1 MIFDTRITPIR
12 RDLASTAY
20 KAIVKRKKYVT
31 AKLATVKST
40 FTPLYSNKGSKLST
54 QLLYGEEC
62 DVFETKN
69 GWSWIQSRRD
79 NYVGYTPTINLTRK
93 IYKPN
98 SKVISLRTVIYTKPD
113 IKSVTKGYLSFNSL
127 VEVIKIKGKYSLIKN
142 LGWCPS
148 LDLVKIKSSKFN
160 HIDLSKQYLDTPY
173 LWGGRDSMGIDCSGL
188 VQNLHQ
194 INNRSFP
201 RDTDMQEIFVT
212 NEVKFEKDLKAG
224 DLVFWKGHV
233 AMMID
238 NSNIIH
244 ANAFHM
250 KTTIELLS
258 SAKKRISKTNGKVR
272 KMGRL
277 MTN

>member
-20 KAIVKRKKYVT
+20 KAIVKRKRYVS
-31 AKLATVKST
+31 AKLATVKSA

-173 LWGGRDSMGIDCSGL
+173 LWGGRDSMGIDLSL
-188 VQNLHQ
+188 
-194 INNRSFP
+194 
-201 RDTDMQEIFVT
+201 
-212 NEVKFEKDLKAG
+212 
-224 DLVFWKGHV
+224 
-233 AMMID
+233 
-238 NSNIIH
+238 IH
-244 ANAFHM
+244 
-250 KTTIELLS
+250 I
-258 SAKKRISKTNGKVR
+258 
-272 KMGRL
+272 
-277 MTN
+277 

>member
-1 MIFDTRITPIR
+1 MIFDKRITPIR
-12 RDLASTAY
+12 RDLASAAY
-20 KAIVKRKKYVT
+20 KAIVKRKKYVN

-40 FTPLYSNKGSKLST
+40 FSPLYSNKGSKLST

-62 DVFETKN
+62 DIFEAKN

-79 NYVGYTPTINLTRK
+79 NYVGYTPTINLTTK

-113 IKSVTKGYLSFNSL
+113 IKSVTRGYLSFNSL

-148 LDLVKIKSSKFN
+148 LDLVKVKSSKLN

-188 VQNLHQ
+188 IQNLHQ
-194 INNRSFP
+194 INNRPFP

-212 NEVKFEKDLKAG
+212 NEVNYEKDLKAG

-250 KTTIELLS
+250 KTAIEPLS
-258 SAKKRISKTNGKVR
+258 TEKKRILKSNGKI
-272 KMGRL
+272 KKLGRL
-277 MTN
+277 

>member
-69 GWSWIQSRRD
+69 GWSWLQSRRD

-194 INNRSFP
+194 INNRPFP

-212 NEVKFEKDLKAG
+212 NEVKYEKDLKAG

-250 KTTIELLS
+250 KTAIEPLS
-258 SAKKRISKTNGKVR
+258 TAKKRILKSNGKI
-272 KMGRL
+272 KKLGRL
-277 MTN
+277 

>member
-31 AKLATVKST
+31 AKLATVKSA

-62 DVFETKN
+62 DVYETKN

-194 INNRSFP
+194 INNRPFP

-212 NEVKFEKDLKAG
+212 NEVKYEKDLKAG

-250 KTTIELLS
+250 KTAIEPLS
-258 SAKKRISKTNGKVR
+258 TAKKRILKSNGKI
-272 KMGRL
+272 KKLGRL
-277 MTN
+277 

>member
-194 INNRSFP
+194 INNRPFP
-201 RDTDMQEIFVT
+201 RDTDMQEMFVT
-212 NEVKFEKDLKAG
+212 NEVKYEKDLKAG

-250 KTTIELLS
+250 KTAIEPLS
-258 SAKKRISKTNGKVR
+258 TAKKRILKSNGKI
-272 KMGRL
+272 KKLGRL
-277 MTN
+277 

>member
-1 MIFDTRITPIR
+1 VIFDTRITPIR

-31 AKLATVKST
+31 AKLATVKSA

-188 VQNLHQ
+188 IQNLHQ
-194 INNRSFP
+194 INNRPFP

-212 NEVKFEKDLKAG
+212 KEVKYEKDLKAG

-244 ANAFHM
+244 ANAYHM
-250 KTTIELLS
+250 KTAIEPLS
-258 SAKKRISKTNGKVR
+258 TAKKRILKSNGKI
-272 KMGRL
+272 KKLGRL
-277 MTN
+277 

>member
-20 KAIVKRKKYVT
+20 RAIVKRKKYVK
-31 AKLATVKST
+31 AKLATVKSA

-79 NYVGYTPTINLTRK
+79 NYVGYTPTINLTKK

-194 INNRSFP
+194 INNRPFP

-212 NEVKFEKDLKAG
+212 NEVKYEKDLKAG

-250 KTTIELLS
+250 KTAIEPLS
-258 SAKKRISKTNGKVR
+258 TAKKRILKSNGKI
-272 KMGRL
+272 KKLGRF
-277 MTN
+277 

>member
-1 MIFDTRITPIR
+1 MIFDSRITPIR
-12 RDLASTAY
+12 RDLASAAY
-20 KAIVKRKKYVT
+20 KAIVKRKKYVN
-31 AKLATVKST
+31 AKPATVKST
-40 FTPLYSNKGSKLST
+40 FSPLYSNKVSILST
-54 QLLYGEEC
+54 QLLYGEKC

-79 NYVGYTPTINLTRK
+79 NYVGYTPTIHLTRK

-194 INNRSFP
+194 INNRPFP

-212 NEVKFEKDLKAG
+212 NKVKYEKDLKAG

-250 KTTIELLS
+250 KTAIEPLS
-258 SAKKRISKTNGKVR
+258 TAKKRILKSNGKI
-272 KMGRL
+272 KKLGRL
-277 MTN
+277 

>member
-31 AKLATVKST
+31 AKLATVKSA

-79 NYVGYTPTINLTRK
+79 NYVGYTPTIHLTRK

-201 RDTDMQEIFVT
+201 RDTDMQELFVT
-212 NEVKFEKDLKAG
+212 NEVKYEKDLKAG

-250 KTTIELLS
+250 KTAIEPLS
-258 SAKKRISKTNGKVR
+258 TAKKRILKSNGKI
-272 KMGRL
+272 KKLGRL
-277 MTN
+277 

>member
-1 MIFDTRITPIR
+1 VIFDTRITPIR

-148 LDLVKIKSSKFN
+148 LDLVKVKSSKFN

-188 VQNLHQ
+188 IQNLHQ
-194 INNRSFP
+194 INNRPFP

-212 NEVKFEKDLKAG
+212 SEVKYEKDLKAG

-250 KTTIELLS
+250 KTAIEPLS
-258 SAKKRISKTNGKVR
+258 TAKKRILKSNGKI
-272 KMGRL
+272 KKLGRL
-277 MTN
+277 

>member
-20 KAIVKRKKYVT
+20 KAIVKRKKYVS
-31 AKLATVKST
+31 AKLATVKSA

-148 LDLVKIKSSKFN
+148 LDLAKIKSSKFN

-194 INNRSFP
+194 INNRPFP

-212 NEVKFEKDLKAG
+212 KEVKYEKDLKAG

-250 KTTIELLS
+250 KTAIEPLS
-258 SAKKRISKTNGKVR
+258 TAKKRILKSNGKI
-272 KMGRL
+272 KKLGRF
-277 MTN
+277 

>member
-20 KAIVKRKKYVT
+20 KAVVKRKKYVT
-31 AKLATVKST
+31 AKLATVKSA

-79 NYVGYTPTINLTRK
+79 NYVGYTPTIHLTRK

-148 LDLVKIKSSKFN
+148 LDLAKIKSSKFN

-173 LWGGRDSMGIDCSGL
+173 LWG
-188 VQNLHQ
+188 
-194 INNRSFP
+194 
-201 RDTDMQEIFVT
+201 
-212 NEVKFEKDLKAG
+212 
-224 DLVFWKGHV
+224 
-233 AMMID
+233 
-238 NSNIIH
+238 
-244 ANAFHM
+244 
-250 KTTIELLS
+250 
-258 SAKKRISKTNGKVR
+258 
-272 KMGRL
+272 
-277 MTN
+277 

>member
-1 MIFDTRITPIR
+1 MIFDSRITPIR
-12 RDLASTAY
+12 RDLASAAY
-20 KAIVKRKKYVT
+20 KAIVKRKKYVN

-40 FTPLYSNKGSKLST
+40 FSPLYSNKGSKLST

-148 LDLVKIKSSKFN
+148 LDLAKIKSSKFN

-194 INNRSFP
+194 INNRPFP

-212 NEVKFEKDLKAG
+212 NEVKYEKDLKAG

-250 KTTIELLS
+250 KTAIEPLS
-258 SAKKRISKTNGKVR
+258 TAKKRILKSNGKI
-272 KMGRL
+272 KKLGRL
-277 MTN
+277 

>member
-20 KAIVKRKKYVT
+20 KAIVKRKKYVS
-31 AKLATVKST
+31 AKLATVKSA

-194 INNRSFP
+194 INNRPFP

-212 NEVKFEKDLKAG
+212 NEVKYEKDLKAG

-250 KTTIELLS
+250 KTAIEPLS
-258 SAKKRISKTNGKVR
+258 TAKKRILKSNGKI
-272 KMGRL
+272 KKLGRL
-277 MTN
+277 

>member
-79 NYVGYTPTINLTRK
+79 NYVGYTPSINLTRK
-93 IYKPN
+93 TYKPN

-188 VQNLHQ
+188 IQNLHQ
-194 INNRSFP
+194 INNRPFP

-212 NEVKFEKDLKAG
+212 NEVKYEKDLKAG

-250 KTTIELLS
+250 KTAIEPLS
-258 SAKKRISKTNGKVR
+258 TAKKRILKSNGKI
-272 KMGRL
+272 KKLGRL
-277 MTN
+277 

>member
-1 MIFDTRITPIR
+1 MIFDSRITPIR
-12 RDLASTAY
+12 RDLASAVY
-20 KAIVKRKKYVT
+20 KAIVKRKKYVN
-31 AKLATVKST
+31 AKPATVKST
-40 FTPLYSNKGSKLST
+40 FSPLYSNKGSKLST

-194 INNRSFP
+194 INNRPFP
-201 RDTDMQEIFVT
+201 RDTDMQELFVT
-212 NEVKFEKDLKAG
+212 NEVKYEKDLKAG

-250 KTTIELLS
+250 KTAIEPLS
-258 SAKKRISKTNGKVR
+258 TAKKRILKSNGKI
-272 KMGRL
+272 KKLGRF
-277 MTN
+277 

>member
-20 KAIVKRKKYVT
+20 KTIVKRKKYVT

-79 NYVGYTPTINLTRK
+79 NYVGYTPTIHLTRK

-194 INNRSFP
+194 INNRPFP

-212 NEVKFEKDLKAG
+212 NEVKYEKDLKAG

-250 KTTIELLS
+250 KTAIEPLS
-258 SAKKRISKTNGKVR
+258 TAKKRILKSNGKI
-272 KMGRL
+272 KKLGRL
-277 MTN
+277 

>member
-31 AKLATVKST
+31 AKLATVKSA

-79 NYVGYTPTINLTRK
+79 NYVGYTPTINLTKK

-194 INNRSFP
+194 INNRPFP
-201 RDTDMQEIFVT
+201 RDTDMQEMFVT
-212 NEVKFEKDLKAG
+212 NEVKYEKDLKAG

-250 KTTIELLS
+250 KTAIEPLS
-258 SAKKRISKTNGKVR
+258 TAKKRILKSNGKI
-272 KMGRL
+272 KKLGRL
-277 MTN
+277 

>member
-20 KAIVKRKKYVT
+20 KAVVKRKKYVT
-31 AKLATVKST
+31 AKRATVKSA

-148 LDLVKIKSSKFN
+148 LDLAKIKSSKFN

-194 INNRSFP
+194 INNRPFP

-212 NEVKFEKDLKAG
+212 KEVKYEKDLKAG

-250 KTTIELLS
+250 KTAIEPLS
-258 SAKKRISKTNGKVR
+258 TAKKRILKSNGKI
-272 KMGRL
+272 KKLGRL
-277 MTN
+277 

>member
-20 KAIVKRKKYVT
+20 KAIVKRKKYVS
-31 AKLATVKST
+31 AKLATVKSA
-40 FTPLYSNKGSKLST
+40 FTPLYSNKVSKLST

-113 IKSVTKGYLSFNSL
+113 IKSVMKGYLSFNSL

-194 INNRSFP
+194 INNRPFP
-201 RDTDMQEIFVT
+201 RDTDMQELFVT
-212 NEVKFEKDLKAG
+212 NEVKYEKDLKAG

-250 KTTIELLS
+250 KTAIEPLS
-258 SAKKRISKTNGKVR
+258 TAKKRILKSNGKI
-272 KMGRL
+272 KKLGRL
-277 MTN
+277 

>member
-20 KAIVKRKKYVT
+20 KAVVKRKKYVT
-31 AKLATVKST
+31 AKLATVKSA

-79 NYVGYTPTINLTRK
+79 NYVGYTPTIHLTRK

-194 INNRSFP
+194 INNRPFP

-212 NEVKFEKDLKAG
+212 NEVKYEKDLKAG

-250 KTTIELLS
+250 KTAIEPLS
-258 SAKKRISKTNGKVR
+258 TAKKRILKSNGKI
-272 KMGRL
+272 KKLGRL
-277 MTN
+277 

>member
-1 MIFDTRITPIR
+1 MIFDSRITPIR
-12 RDLASTAY
+12 RDLASAVY
-20 KAIVKRKKYVT
+20 KAIVKRKKYVN
-31 AKLATVKST
+31 AKPATVKST

-148 LDLVKIKSSKFN
+148 LDLAKIKSSKFN

-194 INNRSFP
+194 INNRPFP

-212 NEVKFEKDLKAG
+212 KEVKYEKDLKAG

-250 KTTIELLS
+250 KTAIEPLS
-258 SAKKRISKTNGKVR
+258 TAKKRILKSNGKI
-272 KMGRL
+272 KKLGRL
-277 MTN
+277 

>member
-1 MIFDTRITPIR
+1 VIFDTRITPIR

-31 AKLATVKST
+31 AKLATVKSA

-69 GWSWIQSRRD
+69 RWSWIQSRRD

-127 VEVIKIKGKYSLIKN
+127 VEVIKIQGKYSLIKN

-194 INNRSFP
+194 INNRPFP
-201 RDTDMQEIFVT
+201 RDTDMQEMFVT
-212 NEVKFEKDLKAG
+212 NEVKYEKDLKAG

-250 KTTIELLS
+250 KTAIEPLS
-258 SAKKRISKTNGKVR
+258 TAKKRILKSNGKI
-272 KMGRL
+272 KKLGRL
-277 MTN
+277 

>member
-1 MIFDTRITPIR
+1 MIFDSRITPIR
-12 RDLASTAY
+12 KDLASASY
-20 KAIVKRKKYVT
+20 KAIVKRKRYVKP
-31 AKLATVKST
+31 KLATVKIASS
-40 FTPLYSNKGSKLST
+40 PLYSNKGSKLST

-79 NYVGYTPTINLTRK
+79 NYVGYTPTINLTKK

-148 LDLVKIKSSKFN
+148 VDLVKIKSSKFN

-194 INNRSFP
+194 INNKPFP

-212 NEVKFEKDLKAG
+212 NEVKYEKDLKAG

-238 NSNIIH
+238 NFNIIH

-250 KTTIELLS
+250 KTAIEPLS
-258 SAKKRISKTNGKVR
+258 TAKKRILKSNGKI
-272 KMGRL
+272 KKLGRL
-277 MTN
+277 

>member
-1 MIFDTRITPIR
+1 VIFDTRITPIR

-31 AKLATVKST
+31 AKLATVKSA

-194 INNRSFP
+194 INNRPFP
-201 RDTDMQEIFVT
+201 RDTDMQEMFVT
-212 NEVKFEKDLKAG
+212 NEVKYEKDLKAG

-250 KTTIELLS
+250 KTAIEPLS
-258 SAKKRISKTNGKVR
+258 TAKKRILKSNGKI
-272 KMGRL
+272 KKLGRL
-277 MTN
+277 

>member
-1 MIFDTRITPIR
+1 VIFDTRITPIR

-20 KAIVKRKKYVT
+20 KAVVKRKKYVT
-31 AKLATVKST
+31 AKLATVKSA

-79 NYVGYTPTINLTRK
+79 NYVGYTPTIHLTRK

-148 LDLVKIKSSKFN
+148 LDLAKIKSSKFN

-194 INNRSFP
+194 INNRPFP

-212 NEVKFEKDLKAG
+212 KEVKYEKDLKAG

-250 KTTIELLS
+250 KTAIEPLS
-258 SAKKRISKTNGKVR
+258 TAKKRILKSNGKI
-272 KMGRL
+272 KKLGRL
-277 MTN
+277 

>member
-31 AKLATVKST
+31 AKLATVKSA

-148 LDLVKIKSSKFN
+148 LDLAKIKSSKFN

-194 INNRSFP
+194 INNRPFP

-212 NEVKFEKDLKAG
+212 NEVKYEKDLKAG

-250 KTTIELLS
+250 KTAIESLS
-258 SAKKRISKTNGKVR
+258 TAKKRILKSNGKI
-272 KMGRL
+272 KKLGRL
-277 MTN
+277 

>member
-40 FTPLYSNKGSKLST
+40 FTPLYSNKGPKLST

-79 NYVGYTPTINLTRK
+79 NYVGYTPTIHLTRK

-194 INNRSFP
+194 INNWPFP

-212 NEVKFEKDLKAG
+212 NEVKYEKDLKAG

-250 KTTIELLS
+250 KTAIEPLS
-258 SAKKRISKTNGKVR
+258 TAKKRILKSNGKI
-272 KMGRL
+272 KKLGRL
-277 MTN
+277 

>member
-1 MIFDTRITPIR
+1 MIFDSRITPIR

-69 GWSWIQSRRD
+69 GWSWTQSRRD

-188 VQNLHQ
+188 IQNLHQ
-194 INNRSFP
+194 INNRPFP

-212 NEVKFEKDLKAG
+212 NEVKYEKDLKAG

-244 ANAFHM
+244 ANAYHM
-250 KTTIELLS
+250 KTAIEPLS
-258 SAKKRISKTNGKVR
+258 TAKKRILKSNGKI
-272 KMGRL
+272 KKLGRL
-277 MTN
+277 

>member
-1 MIFDTRITPIR
+1 MIFDSRITPIR
-12 RDLASTAY
+12 RDLASAAY

-31 AKLATVKST
+31 AKLATVKSA

-188 VQNLHQ
+188 IQNLHQ
-194 INNRSFP
+194 INNRPFP

-212 NEVKFEKDLKAG
+212 NEVKYEKDLKAG

-250 KTTIELLS
+250 KTAIEPLS
-258 SAKKRISKTNGKVR
+258 TAKKRILKSNGKI
-272 KMGRL
+272 KKLGRL
-277 MTN
+277 

>member
-1 MIFDTRITPIR
+1 MCIRDRIR
-12 RDLASTAY
+12 RDLASAAY
-20 KAIVKRKKYVT
+20 KAIVKRKKYVN

-40 FTPLYSNKGSKLST
+40 FSPLYSNKGSKLST

-79 NYVGYTPTINLTRK
+79 NYVGYTPSINLTRK
-93 IYKPN
+93 TYKPN

-113 IKSVTKGYLSFNSL
+113 IKSATKGYLSFNSL

-148 LDLVKIKSSKFN
+148 LDLVKVKSSKFN

-188 VQNLHQ
+188 IQNLHQ
-194 INNRSFP
+194 INNRPFP

-212 NEVKFEKDLKAG
+212 NEVKYEKDLKAG

-238 NSNIIH
+238 NLNIIH

-250 KTTIELLS
+250 KTAIEPLS
-258 SAKKRISKTNGKVR
+258 TAKKRILKSNGKI
-272 KMGRL
+272 KKLGRL
-277 MTN
+277 

>member
-20 KAIVKRKKYVT
+20 KAIVKRKKYVS
-31 AKLATVKST
+31 AKLATVKSA

-194 INNRSFP
+194 INNRPFP

-212 NEVKFEKDLKAG
+212 DEVKYEKDLKAG

-250 KTTIELLS
+250 KTAIEPLS
-258 SAKKRISKTNGKVR
+258 TAKKRILKSNGKI
-272 KMGRL
+272 KKLGRL
-277 MTN
+277 

>member
-31 AKLATVKST
+31 AKLATVKSA

-194 INNRSFP
+194 INNRPFP

-212 NEVKFEKDLKAG
+212 NEVKYEKDLKAG

-250 KTTIELLS
+250 KTAIEPLS
-258 SAKKRISKTNGKVR
+258 TAKKRILKSNGKI
-272 KMGRL
+272 KKLGRL
-277 MTN
+277 

>member
-79 NYVGYTPTINLTRK
+79 NYVGYTPTIHLTRK

-148 LDLVKIKSSKFN
+148 LDLVKVKSSKFN

-188 VQNLHQ
+188 IQNLHQ
-194 INNRSFP
+194 INNRPFP

-212 NEVKFEKDLKAG
+212 NEVKYEKDLKAG

-244 ANAFHM
+244 ANAYHM
-250 KTTIELLS
+250 KTAIEPLS
-258 SAKKRISKTNGKVR
+258 TAKKRILKSNGKI
-272 KMGRL
+272 KKLGRL
-277 MTN
+277 